1 MKLAYKKV
9 LLVNEVGDEFTALST
24 EEFKPIAGELI
35 FNTAMTGFTEILT
48 DPSYINQII
57 NFTSSHIGNYGV
69 TKSDFES
76 NKPKIQAAIGNSF
89 SYKPSSWRSEIAI
102 TDWLKKYEIPFTGG
116 FDSRMITS
124 YLRNNGS
131 SMFALGVEIK
141 KQDLINL
148 LKKTKNIIGDD
159 SALTAG
165 KNSKASNDTKGKIGI
180 LDLGSKNSI
189 EKVLEDN
196 NFEALLINPETEPD
210 KILNYD
216 LKGLIIS
223 NGPGDP
229 RSLQKIIRNV
239 ESLVGKIPIFGI
251 CLGHQIL
258 SLSCGL
264 IVEKMKFGHHGSNH
278 PVKVEGIDNAIITSQ
293 NHGFC
298 VSDFPNSLKHEKFG
312 NISSYAVNLYDN
324 TNAGISLWGSNAYS
338 VQFHPEAGPGTNDAL
353 KVFEPFFEMI
363 TGNYAKE

>member
-141 KQDLINL
+141 KQDLIL
-148 LKKTKNIIGDD
+148 
-159 SALTAG
+159 
-165 KNSKASNDTKGKIGI
+165 
-180 LDLGSKNSI
+180 
-189 EKVLEDN
+189 
-196 NFEALLINPETEPD
+196 
-210 KILNYD
+210 
-216 LKGLIIS
+216 
-223 NGPGDP
+223 
-229 RSLQKIIRNV
+229 
-239 ESLVGKIPIFGI
+239 
-251 CLGHQIL
+251 
-258 SLSCGL
+258 
-264 IVEKMKFGHHGSNH
+264 
-278 PVKVEGIDNAIITSQ
+278 
-293 NHGFC
+293 
-298 VSDFPNSLKHEKFG
+298 
-312 NISSYAVNLYDN
+312 
-324 TNAGISLWGSNAYS
+324 
-338 VQFHPEAGPGTNDAL
+338 
-353 KVFEPFFEMI
+353 
-363 TGNYAKE
+363 